1 MQFSK
6 TELMVRGEKIVLD
19 SSRLHFDESSLSEYL
34 ETEGGWYDYF
44 AAKLAE
50 AEYELQLLEVECEA
64 MYSEKFTSYKSN
76 AGGSDKFAEANAKM
90 DNDYVELKKKVVEAK
105 RNSRLLAQ
113 HLRAWDKC
121 HDNAQSRGHFL
132 RKEMDKLNRTIMTP
146 DEHKEYDE
154 FLNIVQPH
162 DSFEVDDEK

>member
-6 TELMVRGEKIVLD
+6 TEVEVRGEIITLD
-19 SSRLHFDESSLSEYL
+19 SSKLHFDEASLSEYL

-50 AEYELQLLEVECEA
+50 AEYELQLLDVDCDA

-76 AGGSDKFAEANAKM
+76 VGGSDKFAEANAKM
-90 DNDYVELKKKVVEAK
+90 DADYVDLKKKAIEAK
-105 RNSRLLAQ
+105 RNTRLLAQ
-113 HLRAWDKC
+113 HLRAWDKS

-132 RKEMDKLNRTIMTP
+132 RKEMDKLGRPIMSP
-146 DEHKEYDE
+146 NEHREYDE
-154 FLNIVQPH
+154 FLNIVKPH
-162 DSFEVDDEK
+162 DSSEVEDEK